1 MRARFLLSLMP
12 LALVAGCADPPGK
25 PKPLPLN
32 YQEETQAI
40 QVYRKYQP
48 QIQAVDGVQEMYLTA
63 NNNPRRIVVVVRDE
77 DAADRVKAQYG
88 KRLDGLKMNFEV
100 AKKIKPADGPIEQ
113 VKTVEQPT
121 TWWGKIAWYLG
132 MWKQQLLGQPQP

>member
-1 MRARFLLSLMP
+1 MRARFLLSLM
-12 LALVAGCADPPGK
+12 ALTLVSACADPPGK

-48 QIQAVDGVQEMYLTA
+48 QIQEMDGVQEMYLTA

-77 DAADRVKAQYG
+77 ASADRVKAQYG